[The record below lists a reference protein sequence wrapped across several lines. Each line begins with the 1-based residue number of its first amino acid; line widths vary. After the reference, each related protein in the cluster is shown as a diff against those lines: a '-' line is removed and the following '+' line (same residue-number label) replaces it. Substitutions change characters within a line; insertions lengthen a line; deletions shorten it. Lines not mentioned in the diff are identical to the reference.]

1 MAGRRNR
8 CAVPAAGLALSA
20 AILVGCSSAPTVP
33 STSPA
38 TPTTPSLTVTVQGSP
53 HPYVP
58 GTTLG
63 ALIRDLHLKPKA
75 GRLLAVSGDVLQPRM
90 DPGSVLVNGAPASH
104 ATELNAADVVTIADG
119 SDQVEGTKKETKM
132 LPGRHPG
139 DPQYSLSRWKL
150 KRVQVVGRIS
160 GDVASLRYV
169 PTGRPEVH
177 RQVALTFDDGPWPT
191 STRRIVKILK
201 HHHVKATFFMIGEN
215 VDRWPA
221 IAHAVVRAG
230 MTVGNHSWDHPETPT
245 FAHLEPH
252 RLLTELVSTNDALRA
267 AGVKDPF
274 LFRPPGGSWDEEVV
288 RAAMGQG
295 LRVVN
300 WDVDP
305 QDWRARLS
313 AKQIAH
319 RVLSSAS
326 SGAIVDLHDGGGN
339 QSATVK
345 ALPMII
351 KGLRKHGYHLVA
363 IPH

>member
-8 CAVPAAGLALSA
+8 FVVPAAGLALA
-20 AILVGCSSAPTVP
+20 TAILVGCSSVPAVP
-33 STSPA
+33 STSP
-38 TPTTPSLTVTVQGSP
+38 TTPSPTVTVQGSP
-53 HPYVP
+53 HPFVP

-63 ALIRDLHLKPKA
+63 AMIRDLHLKPNP
-75 GRLLAVSGDVLQPRM
+75 GRLLSVSGAVLQPRM
-90 DPGSVLVNGAPASH
+90 DPGEVHLNGAPASRT
-104 ATELNAADVVTIADG
+104 TELRTGDVVTVADG
-119 SDQVEGTKKETKM
+119 IDRVEGTKKDTRT

-139 DPQYSLSRWKL
+139 DPQYTLSRWKL
-150 KRVQVVGRIS
+150 KQVRVIGRIS
-160 GDVASLRYV
+160 GDVTSLRYV
-169 PTGRPEVH
+169 PTGRPEVQ

-201 HHHVKATFFMIGEN
+201 HHHVKATFFMIGQN

-245 FAHLEPH
+245 FANLEPH
-252 RLLTELVSTNDALRA
+252 RLLTELARTNDALRA
-267 AGVKDPF
+267 VGVKDPF
-274 LFRPPGGSWDEEVV
+274 LFRPPGGSWDAEVV
-288 RAAMGQG
+288 RAAKAQG

-300 WDVDP
+300 WDIDP
-305 QDWRARLS
+305 QDWRASLS
-313 AKQIAH
+313 AKRIAH
-319 RVLSSAS
+319 RVLSNARP
-326 SGAIVDLHDGGGN
+326 GAIVDLHDGGGN

>member
-8 CAVPAAGLALSA
+8 FAVPAAGLALTA
-20 AILVGCSSAPTVP
+20 AILVGCSSVPAVP

-38 TPTTPSLTVTVQGSP
+38 TPSLTVTVQGSP
-53 HPYVP
+53 RPFVP

-63 ALIRDLHLKPKA
+63 AIIRDLQLKPTA
-75 GRLLAVSGDVLQPRM
+75 GKLLSVSGDVLRPRA
-90 DPGSVLVNGAPASH
+90 DPGEVFLNGAPASRT
-104 ATELNAADVVTIADG
+104 TELRAGDAVTVADG
-119 SDQVEGTKKETKM
+119 TDRVEGTKKETEL

-160 GDVASLRYV
+160 GDVARLRYV

-191 STRRIVKILK
+191 STRRIVRILR
-201 HHHVKATFFMIGEN
+201 HHHVKATFFMIGLN

-221 IAHAVVRAG
+221 IARHVVRAG

-245 FAHLEPH
+245 FAELEPH
-252 RLLTELVSTNDALRA
+252 RLLTELSRTNDALRA

-288 RAAMGQG
+288 RAAKDQG

-305 QDWRARLS
+305 QDWRVRLS

-319 RVLSSAS
+319 RVLTHARP
-326 SGAIVDLHDGGGN
+326 GAIVDLHDGGGN

-351 KGLRKHGYHLVA
+351 KGLRKH
-363 IPH
+363 